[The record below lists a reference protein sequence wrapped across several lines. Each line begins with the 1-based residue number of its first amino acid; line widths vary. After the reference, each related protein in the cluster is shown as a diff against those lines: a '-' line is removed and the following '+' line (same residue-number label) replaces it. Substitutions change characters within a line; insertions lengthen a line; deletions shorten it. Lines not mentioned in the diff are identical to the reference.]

1 MLWRLVL
8 RSIDL
13 RRILSRSHSLRQY
26 FSIADCLAMLADET
40 FVIRFWRVLANF
52 QFAQETKMQ
61 GVATM
66 LTCSQ

>member
-1 MLWRLVL
+1 
-8 RSIDL
+8 
-13 RRILSRSHSLRQY
+13 
-26 FSIADCLAMLADET
+26 MLADET

>member
-1 MLWRLVL
+1 
-8 RSIDL
+8 
-13 RRILSRSHSLRQY
+13 
-26 FSIADCLAMLADET
+26 MLADEI